1 MDVFRKEL
9 EGETS
14 RERILGWQYLLAE
27 AVMITGEKK
36 NKKTLK
42 QGRYSLIE
50 NEVSASQKRFLL
62 SWGCRGDISKH
73 QRKHFLCE

>member
-9 EGETS
+9 EGKIS
-14 RERILGWQYLLAE
+14 RESFLGWQYLLAE
-27 AVMITGEKK
+27 AVMIMDEKK
-36 NKKTLK
+36 KKNLK
-42 QGRYSLIE
+42 QGRYSLVE

-62 SWGCRGDISKH
+62 SWGGRGDISKH

>member
-9 EGETS
+9 EDETF
-14 RERILGWQYLLAE
+14 RECFLGWQYLLAE
-27 AVMITGEKK
+27 AVMIMGGK
-36 NKKTLK
+36 KKTLK

-50 NEVSASQKRFLL
+50 NEGPASQKRFLL
-62 SWGCRGDISKH
+62 SWGGRGDISKH